1 MTEKENLIEV
11 KNLSKNYKGIPALDD
26 LSFFISSEG
35 GCHALIGPNGA
46 GKSTLLNLITGYL
59 MPSAGSIHINGVDR
73 QIDPVESAKSIGY
86 LPENLPLYPEMSCS
100 EYLEY
105 LQELKTGGKD
115 PSEIKNLVQRFKL
128 EPVYTR
134 RLKNLSKGYKQRIG
148 LAQALIGNPKFIILD
163 EPMNGL
169 DPSQIKEF
177 RNAIQELKKDHV
189 ILFSTHIL
197 SEVEQIADS
206 LLILHEGS
214 MIVHDTVAK
223 LTKKLSKKS
232 KTPSIEEIYTD
243 FLS

>member
-1 MTEKENLIEV
+1 MGNDNLIEV
-11 KNLSKNYKGIPALDD
+11 NKLSKNYKGIPALND
-26 LSFFISSEG
+26 LTFSITTKG

-59 MPSAGSIHINGVDR
+59 MPSSGTVYIKDIDR
-73 QIDPVESAKSIGY
+73 QDDPVECAKSIGY

-100 EYLEY
+100 EYLDY
-105 LQELKTGGKD
+105 LQELKTGEKN
-115 PSEIKNLVQRFKL
+115 PEEIENLVERFKL

-134 RLKNLSKGYKQRIG
+134 QLKNLSKGYKQRIG
-148 LAQALIGNPKFIILD
+148 LAQALIGNPQIIILD

-177 RNAIQELKKDHV
+177 RQAIQELKKDHV

-206 LLILHEGS
+206 LLILHEGEL
-214 MIVHDTVAK
+214 IVHDTVDK

-232 KTPSIEEIYTD
+232 MKPSIEEIYTSY
-243 FLS
+243 LS